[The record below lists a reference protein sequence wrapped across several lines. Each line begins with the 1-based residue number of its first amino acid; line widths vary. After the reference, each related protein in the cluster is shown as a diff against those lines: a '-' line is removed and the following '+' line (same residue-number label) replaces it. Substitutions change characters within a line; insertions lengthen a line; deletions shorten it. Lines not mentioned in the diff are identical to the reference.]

1 MSTPTPSESAAAAAH
16 DGEAATAEP
25 TLDLVA
31 FDDASSWERPIP
43 HYSLDP
49 FTDRTTIH
57 GLQTDEVRSAL
68 HKHVRAG
75 RMEQAIRAALEL
87 ARTDADHE
95 SMMWNRLRVM
105 AAEDIGLADPNA
117 PAIVYGLWQSAE
129 ASPPAAYDRL
139 VFAAQAA
146 GYLANSPKDPTP
158 VEIMQVVLHEELIP
172 DIPDAAIDIH
182 TKRGQLMGR
191 TMSDWYATGT
201 FVEPE
206 VPGRDQAWR
215 QRLGDVYLRLDPPQ
229 NPTSSQGGDG
239 C

>member
-1 MSTPTPSESAAAAAH
+1 MSSPTSASAA
-16 DGEAATAEP
+16 DPGPPIDPDEAEP

-31 FDDASSWERPIP
+31 LDDASTWKRPIP

-75 RMEQAIRAALEL
+75 RMEQAIRAAIEL
-87 ARTDADHE
+87 ARTDAGHE
-95 SMMWNRLRVM
+95 SMLWNRLRVM

-117 PAIVYGLWQSAE
+117 PAIVYALWQSA
-129 ASPPAAYDRL
+129 AAAPPEAYDRL
-139 VFAAQAA
+139 VFAAQAT
-146 GYLANSPKDPTP
+146 GYLASSPKDPTP
-158 VEIMQVVLHEELIP
+158 VEIMQVVLHEELVP
-172 DIPDAAIDIH
+172 EVPDAAIDIH

-215 QRLGDVYLRLDPPQ
+215 KRLADVYMRLDPPQ
-229 NPTSSQGGDG
+229 TSTTL
-239 C
+239 

>member
-1 MSTPTPSESAAAAAH
+1 MTASPSPSSSSPSPSSSPTSA
-16 DGEAATAEP
+16 
-25 TLDLVA
+25 
-31 FDDASSWERPIP
+31 DDASRWERPIP

-49 FTDRTTIH
+49 FTDSRTIH
-57 GLQTDEVRSAL
+57 GLLTDEVRSAL

-75 RMEQAIRAALEL
+75 RIEQSIRAAIEL

-95 SMMWNRLRVM
+95 SMLWNRLRVM

-117 PAIVYGLWQSAE
+117 PAIVYALWQSAE
-129 ASPPAAYDRL
+129 AAPPAAYDRL

-146 GYLANSPKDPTP
+146 GYLASSPKDPTP
-158 VEIMQVVLHEELIP
+158 VEIMQVVLHEELTP

-182 TKRGQLMGR
+182 TKRGQLLGR

-206 VPGRDQAWR
+206 VAGRDQVWR
-215 QRLGDVYLRLDPPQ
+215 ERLADIYLRLDPPA
-229 NPTSSQGGDG
+229 SS
-239 C
+239 